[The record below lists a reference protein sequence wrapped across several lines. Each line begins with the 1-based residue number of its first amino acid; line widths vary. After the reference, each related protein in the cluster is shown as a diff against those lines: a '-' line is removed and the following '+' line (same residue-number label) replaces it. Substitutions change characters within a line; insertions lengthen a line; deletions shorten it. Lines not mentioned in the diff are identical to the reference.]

1 MLEDVKSQSPHI
13 RMFPTAETVFAPD
26 SAFLSQHLLPV
37 VSVDLAAVNPEWSG
51 WLLVC
56 ESHRTV

>member
-13 RMFPTAETVFAPD
+13 RLFPTAEAVFAPD

-37 VSVDLAAVNPEWSG
+37 VSVDLAAVNPNG
-51 WLLVC
+51 RVGCRL
-56 ESHRTV
+56 